1 MKSSELRNLIRE
13 EIKTAL
19 KEAGADM
26 SFLDKVGGSVRS
38 KLGTGKTQLNRALD
52 MIDTER
58 LAKLPVAQKIDLM
71 VALID
76 RFGIDAKSFNQVKA
90 RVAKQLGSGS
100 TATTMESKQPKKK

>member
-1 MKSSELRNLIRE
+1 MKSTQLRDLIRE
-13 EIKTAL
+13 EIKKAL
-19 KEAGADM
+19 SEAGADM

-58 LAKLPVAQKIDLM
+58 LSKLPVAQKIDLM

-76 RFGIDAKSFNQVKA
+76 RFGIDAKAFNQVKS
-90 RVAKQLGSGS
+90 RVAKELGQAGMSQ
-100 TATTMESKQPKKK
+100 MESKQPKK

>member
-38 KLGTGKTQLNRALD
+38 KLGTGKTQLSRALD

-58 LAKLPVAQKIDLM
+58 LAKLPVAQKIDLV

-76 RFGIDAKSFNQVKA
+76 RFGIDAKSFNQIKA
-90 RVAKQLGSGS
+90 RVAKDLG
-100 TATTMESKQPKKK
+100 AAQTMESKESKK